1 MKIGI
6 LTFHT
11 AHNYGA
17 MLQTYALKLACEKL
31 GHEVHVINYEPKYIS
46 DQYRYFKP
54 KRNIKADALALMNLR
69 GNAVKN
75 KRFEKFKNQYFDMQP
90 FAEGAYDAILYGSDQ
105 IWNPNIAGG
114 FDPVFFAEHGIEAK
128 RNVAYA
134 ASVGKQEFS
143 KEECLAFQRLVK
155 NFDAVSV
162 REESAAQYL
171 QPLVEQPIE
180 VTLDPTLLTYQKDW
194 ETVMA
199 CPGCKEK
206 YILIYEVALFPET
219 LAAARMLSARTGLP
233 IVRILYTRTKLQ
245 YGYQTL
251 NDLGPCE
258 FLGWIYNAEY
268 VVTSSFH
275 GTAFSLLFGKNFY
288 TIPHHSYPGRMTDLL
303 TKLDLSDRLIRS
315 LPETITGIDYDRVEK
330 RLLEEREKSLA
341 FIKKS
346 IDGKLDGR

>member
-17 MLQTYALKLACEKL
+17 MLQTYALKITCEKL
-31 GHEVHVINYEPKYIS
+31 GHETHVINYTPKYIS

-54 KRNIKADALALMNLR
+54 KKNIKSDILALMNLR
-69 GNAVKN
+69 GNVVKN
-75 KRFEKFKNQYFDMQP
+75 KRFEEFKNQYFDMRP
-90 FAEGAYDAILYGSDQ
+90 FAAEEYDAILYGSDQ

-114 FDPVFFAEHGIEAK
+114 FDSVFFAEHCVKA
-128 RNVAYA
+128 RRHVAYA

-143 KEECLAFQRLVK
+143 EEEYRDFQRLVK

-162 REESAAQYL
+162 REESAARYL
-171 QPLVEQPIE
+171 QPLFNRPIE
-180 VTLDPTLLTYQKDW
+180 VTLDPTLMTGKKDW
-194 ETVMA
+194 EGVMV
-199 CPGCKEK
+199 CPNRRDK

-219 LAAARMLSARTGLP
+219 LAVAKALSEQTGFP

-245 YGYQTL
+245 YGYQTM

-258 FLGWIYNAEY
+258 FLGWIRNAEY

-288 TIPHHSYPGRMTDLL
+288 TIPHHSYASRMTDLL
-303 TKLDLSDRLIRS
+303 AKLNLSDRLVHS
-315 LPETITGIDYDRVEK
+315 LPEKIVDVDYDKVEK
-330 RLLEEREKSLA
+330 KLMEEREKSLA

-346 IDGKLDGR
+346 ID